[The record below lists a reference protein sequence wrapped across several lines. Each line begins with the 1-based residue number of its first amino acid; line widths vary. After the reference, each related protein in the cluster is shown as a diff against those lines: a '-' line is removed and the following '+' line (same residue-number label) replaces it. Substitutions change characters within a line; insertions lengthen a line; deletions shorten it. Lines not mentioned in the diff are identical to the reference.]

1 MDKNPSFLFCFPFCL
16 VFVHYW
22 SQETD
27 LLHMVTKSTKMDTE
41 KFLKE
46 HPHIESPQLTEVSE
60 QISGGPSVFII
71 SFTPPDKTL

>member
-1 MDKNPSFLFCFPFCL
+1 
-16 VFVHYW
+16 
-22 SQETD
+22 
-27 LLHMVTKSTKMDTE
+27 MVTKSTKMDTE